1 MRFRD
6 QDLVLVAKESGRIR
20 VPKIAA
26 PTVAQHRAMVQRRL
40 IDAAEEI
47 MRSGEPEK
55 LTAGAV
61 TAAAGIARNSI
72 YRYVDSV
79 DDLRGLVLARHLPAW
94 IDAVAAELEA
104 VEAPTER
111 IVVWV
116 RANLQQAARTGH
128 GWLMGLS
135 RSITP
140 SPCHREGDGRLPR
153 RHARLDRP
161 GVGGP
166 RSGPDAAAGSCRADP
181 WPAGGGIPAA
191 RLGMPV
197 DVVVDLGEKA
207 ARGLVAGITGGNS

>member
-1 MRFRD
+1 
-6 QDLVLVAKESGRIR
+6 
-20 VPKIAA
+20 
-26 PTVAQHRAMVQRRL
+26 
-40 IDAAEEI
+40 
-47 MRSGEPEK
+47 MRSGEPQR

-61 TAAAGIARNSI
+61 TSAAGIARNSI

-104 VEAPTER
+104 VDDPAER

-135 RSITP
+135 RSIAP
-140 SPCHREGDGRLPR
+140 SPATAKVMDDS
-153 RHARLDRP
+153 HAVMRDAIASL
-161 GVGGP
+161 GGP
-166 RSGPDAAAGSCRADP
+166 RQGPHAAADRRRTDPRSPGGWFPPADT
-181 WPAGGGIPAA
+181 
-191 RLGMPV
+191 GMPV

-207 ARGLVAGITGGNS
+207 ARGLVAGITGGDR